1 MTLLNMEN
9 TASSWSRKCA
19 LHLDF
24 CTSARSLSFCWGEDG
39 MVRGLDRNGFTWRM
53 QLADLTGNVVTH
65 QALVLMIA
73 SSF

>member
-1 MTLLNMEN
+1 
-9 TASSWSRKCA
+9 
-19 LHLDF
+19 
-24 CTSARSLSFCWGEDG
+24 